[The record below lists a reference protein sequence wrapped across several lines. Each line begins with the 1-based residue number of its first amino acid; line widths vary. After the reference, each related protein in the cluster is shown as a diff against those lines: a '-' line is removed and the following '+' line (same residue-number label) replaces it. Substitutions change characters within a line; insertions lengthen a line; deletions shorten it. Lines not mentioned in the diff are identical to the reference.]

1 MAPGKG
7 APVCHARPVKEAGD
21 NVADRGQ
28 AELIG
33 KIILARFLQFPLKRF
48 ERFIEE
54 AEADPLF
61 KTLYKRG
68 HIIVSRFSGAGT
80 VEHPD
85 KMPPHAIGVIRQ
97 APRPESGKC
106 GHDLII
112 LYRHPGFGREYF
124 SNGTAH
130 LSGNGRAEVLARKL
144 RLITTRNR
152 ITHEVLNGILRF
164 QRGFFCSGNPLD
176 LKPLTLTSL
185 SRTINASQ
193 NGDTVVDHSRISR
206 LVNGKSIIT
215 PSGGERPLRFFFPA
229 MRDVH
234 RRFVCK
240 IVNEERRSLVSGE
253 IKRPST
259 DKEIRDR
266 LRHEYHLAITRRQV
280 AFCRR
285 ELGIPNLYQRDK
297 NNRYPPEWAGFS
309 ALYPLGAAC
318 VRENAPAGPGIYELG
333 LKRAEIEYPQGI
345 SHLFYIGSAK
355 NIRERLKE
363 HLRPGTR
370 NGGIKKYLEEHACF
384 FRHILFNNNRHEK
397 EKELYSSFMAIF
409 GAPPVCNKISP

>member
-1 MAPGKG
+1 MTDPGEGSSACDGPDK
-7 APVCHARPVKEAGD
+7 D
-21 NVADRGQ
+21 Q

-33 KIILARFLQFPLKRF
+33 KIILARFLQSPLKRF

-61 KTLYKRG
+61 KALFESGLIVTRG
-68 HIIVSRFSGAGT
+68 LPGAGT
-80 VEHPD
+80 VEHPGRISQ
-85 KMPPHAIGVIRQ
+85 HTIGVVRPV
-97 APRPESGKC
+97 PRTPSSKNGPDFTI
-106 GHDLII
+106 H
-112 LYRHPGFGREYF
+112 YRHPSFGREYLF
-124 SNGTAH
+124 NGKPH
-130 LSGNGRAEVLARKL
+130 LPVSSEVETLTRKL

-152 ITHEVLNGILRF
+152 ITHEVIHGISSY
-164 QRGFFCSGNPLD
+164 QRDYFFSDSPLD
-176 LKPLTLTSL
+176 LRPLSLTYL
-185 SRTINASQ
+185 SRTIGASQ
-193 NGDTVVDHSRISR
+193 GGDTVIDPSRISR
-206 LVNGKSIIT
+206 LINGISIIT
-215 PSGGERPLRFFFPA
+215 PSGKERPLKFFFPTG
-229 MRDVH
+229 RDIH

-253 IKRPST
+253 IKRPFS
-259 DKEIRDR
+259 DEEIKEKLIR
-266 LRHEYHLAITRRQV
+266 EYNLTITRRQV

-285 ELGIPNLYQRDK
+285 ELGIPNLYQRAE
-297 NNRYPPEWAGFS
+297 NNRYPPGWAGFS
-309 ALYPLGAAC
+309 GLYPLCTAS
-318 VRENAPAGPGIYELG
+318 VQENAPAGPGIYELG

-409 GAPPVCNKISP
+409 GAPPLCNKISP